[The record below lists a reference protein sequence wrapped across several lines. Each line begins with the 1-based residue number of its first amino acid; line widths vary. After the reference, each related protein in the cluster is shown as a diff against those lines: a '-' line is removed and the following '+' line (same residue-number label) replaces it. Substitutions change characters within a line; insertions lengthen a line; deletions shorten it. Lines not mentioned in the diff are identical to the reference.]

1 MRLIF
6 FLLLAA
12 ISIPVLAFLAVFS
25 GAESAPLC
33 GDRPVVVSGAGAA
46 AFQAGITRMGADVAR
61 GRAATATFDESQVSS
76 SASTLI
82 RNTPSVDVSGLRVC
96 FWGDARQVEAI
107 GAVLLSPIPW
117 RVRLSIAGA
126 PDLTGTHPRLAIRR
140 VQVGNLPE
148 RVSNLLVTPLT
159 GVVDRALAQV
169 AIPFPPLVSI
179 SDGAATLSVG
189 PR

>member
-61 GRAATATFDESQVSS
+61 GRAATATFDESQVSQWLRFL
-76 SASTLI
+76 ATEKSTPAI
-82 RNTPSVDVSGLRVC
+82 PEIPQANSIDQVTKSMIQQHRHDFTRPPDVSEQANETA
-96 FWGDARQVEAI
+96 F
-107 GAVLLSPIPW
+107 
-117 RVRLSIAGA
+117 
-126 PDLTGTHPRLAIRR
+126 H
-140 VQVGNLPE
+140 
-148 RVSNLLVTPLT
+148 
-159 GVVDRALAQV
+159 
-169 AIPFPPLVSI
+169 
-179 SDGAATLSVG
+179 
-189 PR
+189 